1 MRIQPRFGSDP
12 IIQLDGDP
20 TAVRTPFVRQR
31 RRLLETFAHLSEE
44 DLAQPSRCE
53 GWTARDV
60 AAHLAIVDTFW
71 GYSISKGRK
80 GEPSETLVDFDPVA
94 TPAAMVAS
102 TSSMS
107 AVDTLT
113 QLTASTERL
122 LTLVEGLDERAW
134 MLPAE
139 GPPGHIA
146 ISAVVHHALWDA
158 WVHERDVMLP
168 LGQTPPECDDE
179 IIASLR
185 YVSALGPS
193 YAISQGKPHTGT
205 LGVRVRQP
213 DAAFVIDIGE
223 SVVVRSG
230 DERADLKLSG
240 DAVELLEALSVR
252 APLPPVV
259 SPEHAWMVQGLTE
272 AFA

>member
-44 DLAQPSRCE
+44 DLAQPSRCD
-53 GWTARDV
+53 GWTVRDI

-80 GEPSETLVDFDPVA
+80 GEPSETLVDFDPVT

-102 TSSMS
+102 TSAMS
-107 AVDTLT
+107 AAETLT

-122 LTLVEGLDERAW
+122 LTLVEGLDDPTW

-168 LGQTPPECDDE
+168 LGQTPPERDDE
-179 IIASLR
+179 IIASLH
-185 YVSALGPS
+185 YVSALGPA
-193 YAISQGKPHTGT
+193 YAISQGKPHTGI
-205 LGVRVRQP
+205 LGVRVSKP
-213 DAAFVIDIGE
+213 DAAFVVDIGE
-223 SVVVRSG
+223 SAVVRSG
-230 DERADLKLSG
+230 EEPADLELSNG
-240 DAVELLEALSVR
+240 AVELLEALSVR
-252 APLPPVV
+252 APLPLALPA
-259 SPEHAWMVQGLTE
+259 EHAWMVQGLTE